1 MIKIIEA
8 PGEVMEIAVAVR
20 SIIYL
25 GDISQPATPAT
36 LAIGLND
43 GMAVPLDDPAILAA
57 CTPGQQHSP
66 PQKQAIA
73 AIARRLGCDTSAT
86 MVSFVIR
93 RMLDY
98 ASTRLVEERTRQAA
112 APAQVDKDELAPEVP
127 VDTTSVAWLESQM
140 EAAAVARRGTSSR

>member
-8 PGEVMEIAVAVR
+8 PDEVMEVAVGVR

-36 LAIGLND
+36 LAVGLND

-57 CTPGQQHSP
+57 CSAGQPHSP
-66 PQKQAIA
+66 QQKQAIA
-73 AIARRLGCDTSAT
+73 AMARRLGCDSSAT
-86 MVSFVIR
+86 KLSFVVR

-98 ASTRLVEERTRQAA
+98 ASAQLVEERARQAVRVGKE
-112 APAQVDKDELAPEVP
+112 APAPEVAA
-127 VDTTSVAWLESQM
+127 DTTSVAWLEAQM
-140 EAAAVARRGTSSR
+140 EAAAVARSAASSR

>member
-8 PGEVMEIAVAVR
+8 PDEVMEVAVAVR

-25 GDISQPATPAT
+25 GDISQPATPAS

-57 CTPGQQHSP
+57 CTPGQPHSP
-66 PQKQAIA
+66 QQKQAIA
-73 AIARRLGCDTSAT
+73 AMARRLGCDASAT
-86 MVSFVIR
+86 MVSFVVR

-98 ASTRLVEERTRQAA
+98 ASAQLVEERTRQAA
-112 APAQVDKDELAPEVP
+112 PARVGKDGLAPEVP
-127 VDTTSVAWLESQM
+127 ADTTSVAWLESQM
-140 EAAAVARRGTSSR
+140 EAAAVARSGTSSR

>member
-8 PGEVMEIAVAVR
+8 PAEVMEVAVAVR

-25 GDISQPATPAT
+25 GDISQPATPAAS

-57 CTPGQQHSP
+57 CAPGQPHSP
-66 PQKQAIA
+66 QQKQAIA
-73 AIARRLGCDTSAT
+73 AMARRLGCDASTT
-86 MVSFVIR
+86 MVSFVVR

-98 ASTRLVEERTRQAA
+98 ASARLVEERTRQAA
-112 APAQVDKDELAPEVP
+112 RVGKEALVPEVP
-127 VDTTSVAWLESQM
+127 ADTTSVAWLESQM
-140 EAAAVARRGTSSR
+140 EAAAIAGNGTSSR